1 MVHQEVSVS
10 SAWIQDANI
19 CRKMFFFEWM
29 PTCTFCLQGGCCPNS
44 WVWALGELEAVAVI
58 STWVLSLVSTKRW
71 NLSQVKDTANAI
83 LSLSRSP
90 ARIQIIQGYYTS
102 ACFVFVDIYMLR
114 NIFFVI
120 FSDRFMWN
128 GKNRAKMPFQEISNF
143 LIFFSILILILPFFF
158 FLIAKK
164 AIKVMRWEED
174 L

>member
-120 FSDRFMWN
+120 FNDRFMWN

-143 LIFFSILILILPFFF
+143 LIFFSILILPFFFF